1 MAATLASLLGQASIT
16 DHDQVLSAC
25 ETTLAKS
32 KNDLQALQVKIVAL
46 LNLDRFQDAI
56 ATVEAGGE
64 DIKQRARLEYAYALY
79 KNGQPAKA
87 AEVARQDTN
96 ESDRGLRHVEAQ
108 ASYRHQDFERAAEL
122 YRKLSTQRGSV
133 NNEDMDLRINTGAT
147 HAQLEWAGRASADAP
162 QKPSREDMEAFET
175 AYNAACQSIA
185 RDELG
190 QAEVLLRRAKEL
202 CEASEMDQEE
212 KDAEIVPI
220 SIQQLYVLIRQGRLD
235 DAQALAATID
245 SKDVHAFHDSSTQFV
260 AQTNTAATSTETTNP
275 YLTHRTLYKTPST
288 ILPDKP
294 FTYQS
299 AAIQRNNYTLDLLT
313 HKYDGIIRSTASLA
327 QIPTLDSATISLSAF
342 GAAAHARNQAGKE
355 ALKSVLPVLERRP
368 NDIGLLL
375 VCMQLYIHASNPAAA
390 ISLLEDFFARL
401 SSSSEASAQDV
412 RYAPGLIGVLVSLYA
427 SRGQQSH
434 ARSELA
440 KAARYWRQH
449 SNPPISS
456 RALGHLYKSAG
467 AALLESSAPA
477 DQQFAAELFTF
488 LHEKDS
494 SDRYASAGL
503 VAALARANPSAID
516 AEKLSALTPLDR
528 LVSNIDVSALEAA
541 GVAKSTPTIASTSTK
556 RPAPSDFTPAT
567 KPKPKK
573 LKKSKTP
580 KDFDPAKKLDPERWL
595 PIKDRSSY
603 RPKGKK
609 AKARQAMFMQGG
621 AVAED
626 SGAGSGASTP
636 AAQVVEAKSAN
647 KKSKKKGKGGKW

>member
-87 AEVARQDTN
+87 AEVARQDSN
-96 ESDRGLRHVEAQ
+96 ELDRGLRHVEAQ

-133 NNEDMDLRINTGAT
+133 DNEDMDVRINTGAT
-147 HAQLEWAGRASADAP
+147 YAQLEWAGRAAADAP

-190 QAEVLLRRAKEL
+190 QADVLLRRAKEL

-245 SKDVHAFHDSSTQFV
+245 SKDVHAFHDSSTQFI
-260 AQTNTAATSTETTNP
+260 ARTNTAATSTETTNP
-275 YLTHRTLYKTPST
+275 YLTHRTLYKSPST
-288 ILPDKP
+288 VLPDKP

-299 AAIQRNNYTLDLLT
+299 AAIQRNNYTLDLLA
-313 HKYDGIIRSTASLA
+313 HKYDGIIRSTTSLA
-327 QIPTLDSATISLSAF
+327 QTPTLDSATVSLSAF
-342 GAAAHARNQAGKE
+342 GAAAHARSQAGKE

-390 ISLLEDFFARL
+390 ISLLENFFTRL
-401 SSSSEASAQDV
+401 SASSEASAQHV
-412 RYAPGLIGVLVSLYA
+412 RYAPGLIGVLVSLYT

-477 DQQFAAELFTF
+477 DQQLAAELFTF

-503 VAALARANPSAID
+503 VAALARADPSAID

-528 LVSNIDVSALEAA
+528 LVSGVDISALEAA
-541 GVAKSTPTIASTSTK
+541 GVAKSIPATTATSTK
-556 RPAPSDFTPAT
+556 RSAPLDSIPAT
-567 KPKPKK
+567 KPKSKK

-580 KDFDPAKKLDPERWL
+580 KDFDPTKKLDPERWL

-636 AAQVVEAKSAN
+636 AAQVVEGKSAN